1 MEYTKDV
8 ILNMNYGKKKIFN
21 KNFKIKSWIITAHKK
36 MENDQ
41 YFTVTMCI
49 SIIALIIDFLIIK
62 RFVDI
67 INLL

>member
-21 KNFKIKSWIITAHKK
+21 KNLKIKSWIITAHKK